1 MGICRRMAKIQV
13 TAFSCER
20 CEHIWVPRDINDPP
34 QNCPKC
40 KSPYWDRPRQ
50 SEVKAV
56 KKRAK
61 KQKLHVER

>member
-1 MGICRRMAKIQV
+1 MAKIQV
-13 TAFSCER
+13 MAFQCER
-20 CEHIWVPRDINDPP
+20 CEHIWVPRDISDPP

-50 SEVKAV
+50 SEQKPA

-61 KQKLHVER
+61 KQKLHVTG